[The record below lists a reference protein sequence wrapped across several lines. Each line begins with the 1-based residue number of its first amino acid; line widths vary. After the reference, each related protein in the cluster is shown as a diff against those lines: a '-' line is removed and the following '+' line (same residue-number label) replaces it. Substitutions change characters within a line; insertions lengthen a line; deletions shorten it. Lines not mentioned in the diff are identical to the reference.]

1 MGDLAQP
8 CPSMSSGPFRVPP
21 AAAAWVWAGL
31 GAAPCAWSAADV
43 MVPAPPWPAWLG
55 VFLAGCVL
63 GAALAAWVRRR
74 RLSRLEAWIAARGP
88 EGPGAWGGA
97 PAALKPASAAA
108 SARLHERL
116 AAMSAEQRAA
126 RQDQLALLER
136 LWRQVS
142 LDALT
147 GLPSRRS
154 FTARL
159 DLRLGAGVLAGE
171 PAPAACVGAL
181 MILRVRGLER
191 LNRRAGREAGDGLL
205 AAVGTA
211 LRAYPDRVP
220 GAMAGRL
227 GGADFGLLL
236 PVAGLAAETA
246 AALEAALQPAARAA
260 AGGVEI
266 LVAGVD
272 ALRAPDASHALAQV
286 DEVLAFVEA
295 GPATPSVR
303 MSGAGPG
310 AAPNVVAAADA
321 GAPADADAAALWRAA
336 SGPQGELSLVRA
348 PVIDIAGQC
357 VARLCGLR
365 LRAGPGQRWLGPR
378 AWRARLASAS
388 LAAQAEL
395 ATVAL
400 ALEACRDGERHV
412 VTLSVSSLLAEG
424 FTDRVARSLAAARG
438 AAENLAL
445 EFGDDG
451 PPGSVPALRAAA
463 LLWAAAGSS
472 VGVLLRGGAA
482 ACLGPLA
489 DTGLAHL
496 AVDIRFLRQG
506 SHDAAVQ
513 ALAWQLRAAA
523 RAHGWALHARE
534 VDDAQD
540 LAWVREIGFDAASGP
555 VLGRAGGEAADATSR
570 P

>member
-1 MGDLAQP
+1 
-8 CPSMSSGPFRVPP
+8 MSSGLFRMPP
-21 AAAAWVWAGL
+21 AAAAWAWAGL
-31 GAAPCAWSAADV
+31 GAAPCAWSAVDAT
-43 MVPAPPWPAWLG
+43 VPAPPWPAWLG

-74 RLSRLEAWIAARGP
+74 RLSRFEAWIAAPGP
-88 EGPGAWGGA
+88 EGPGAWVGA

-171 PAPAACVGAL
+171 PAPAACAGAL
-181 MILRVRGLER
+181 LILRVRGLER

-205 AAVGTA
+205 AAVGAA

-303 MSGAGPG
+303 MSGPGPS
-310 AAPNVVAAADA
+310 AASTAVAAADA
-321 GAPADADAAALWRAA
+321 GAGAGAEAGADAAALWRAA

-348 PVIDIAGQC
+348 PVIDSAGRC
-357 VARLCGLR
+357 VARLCSLR
-365 LRAGPGQRWLGPR
+365 LRAGPGRRWLGPR

-472 VGVLLRGGAA
+472 VGVLLRGGAG

-489 DTGLAHL
+489 DAGLAHL

-506 SHDAAVQ
+506 GHDASVQ
-513 ALAWQLRAAA
+513 ALVWQLRAAA

-540 LAWVREIGFDAASGP
+540 LAWVREIGFDTASGP
-555 VLGRAGGEAADATSR
+555 VLGRAGGKVADAS
-570 P
+570 